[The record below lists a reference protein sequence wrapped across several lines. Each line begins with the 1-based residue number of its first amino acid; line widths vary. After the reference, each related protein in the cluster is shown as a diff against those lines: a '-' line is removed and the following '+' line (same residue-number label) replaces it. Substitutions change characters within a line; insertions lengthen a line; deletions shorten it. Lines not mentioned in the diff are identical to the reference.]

1 MIVHKNINNNLTSF
15 YPFLRNDSCLGLCT
29 IFAVDMS
36 RKSLSIKFLT
46 INNCFTGTVNGNYL
60 TEGSRDQFGLK
71 TIPNVARDS
80 FESKLVKGT
89 RG

>member
-1 MIVHKNINNNLTSF
+1 MF
-15 YPFLRNDSCLGLCT
+15 YFDD
-29 IFAVDMS
+29 F
-36 RKSLSIKFLT
+36 KSEDKITFLSIIT
-46 INNCFTGTVNGNYL
+46 INNYFTGTVKGNYL

-71 TIPNVARDS
+71 TFPSVARDS